1 MTVSD
6 ESHCA
11 SGSSKAVS
19 LTKPL
24 SRQGGRGRRAAVTAT
39 GPDCRLPTANGEQ
52 AWPRA
57 QLPTDPN
64 GRACRALRCRAGSRA
79 ARDTVPHAKP
89 CATGTRCRVGML
101 RASGPSH
108 SKWDSVPS
116 RGKWDSVPSRGK
128 WDSVPSRGKWDS
140 VPSRGKWD
148 SGPQPHRPPELVVR
162 FLHPCQRL
170 PRLGAR
176 VHGLARRG
184 LRMGCVVARN
194 AARATAYG
202 VQRTR
207 RAMREVHQ
215 RCGAIDR
222 AAP

>member
-1 MTVSD
+1 MATS
-6 ESHCA
+6 A
-11 SGSSKAVS
+11 
-19 LTKPL
+19 
-24 SRQGGRGRRAAVTAT
+24 TA
-39 GPDCRLPTANGEQ
+39 DRSE
-52 AWPRA
+52 
-57 QLPTDPN
+57 

-79 ARDTVPHAKP
+79 ARDTMPHAKP

-108 SKWDSVPS
+108 S
-116 RGKWDSVPSRGK
+116 
-128 WDSVPSRGKWDS
+128 KWDS

-184 LRMGCVVARN
+184 LRMGCVVAQN
-194 AARATAYG
+194 AALRYG
-202 VQRTR
+202 VR
-207 RAMREVHQ
+207 RAAHEACNARSAPTMWRNRPRCAPDVRRRTQAASRQGTQ
-215 RCGAIDR
+215 RVR
-222 AAP
+222 NRH

>member
-39 GPDCRLPTANGEQ
+39 GTDCRLPTANGQ

-79 ARDTVPHAKP
+79 ARDPVPHAKP
-89 CATGTRCRVGML
+89 CATGTRCFVGML

-108 SKWDSVPS
+108 S
-116 RGKWDSVPSRGK
+116 
-128 WDSVPSRGKWDS
+128 
-140 VPSRGKWD
+140 KWD

-184 LRMGCVVARN
+184 LRMGCVR
-194 AARATAYG
+194 RAKCTASRYG
-202 VQRTR
+202 VR
-207 RAMREVHQ
+207 RAAHEACNARSAPTMRRNRPRCAPDVRRVTQAASRQGTQ
-215 RCGAIDR
+215 RVR
-222 AAP
+222 NRH